1 MLSKCY
7 GLLCFLFMTCWQ
19 SVAALPA
26 REVTYSWPKSMQTD
40 KRGDYPVALLH
51 LALEKSSTNIVAKP
65 SNYVM
70 SQFRTLKQ
78 LELNQGIDV
87 VWTMTNPE
95 REEQLHAIRIPM
107 DRGLIGYRLLVIND
121 EDSERFETL
130 PHAANLKQMLTV
142 QGLDWPDFTILQANG
157 FQLTSSN
164 NFSGMY
170 PMLKKH
176 RVQFF
181 PRSITEVWPELAQQ
195 QGQGLI
201 VSPRWALHYPAALY
215 FFVRHRDTELA
226 AAIEQGL
233 ETALKD
239 GSFKAL
245 FLEHFQEA
253 ITKADLRNRQIVELT
268 NPTLPL
274 RTPLKRP
281 ELWFD
286 AKQGF

>member
-7 GLLCFLFMTCWQ
+7 GWLCFLLITCWQ
-19 SVAALPA
+19 SVAAPPA
-26 REVTYSWPKSMQTD
+26 RVVTYSWPKSMQTD

-164 NFSGMY
+164 NFDGMY
-170 PMLKKH
+170 PMLLKK
-176 RVQFF
+176 RVKFF
-181 PRSITEVWPELAQQ
+181 PRSITEVWPELDLH

-226 AAIEQGL
+226 AAIERGL

-253 ITKADLRNRQIVELT
+253 ITKADLKNRHIVELT

-274 RTPLKRP
+274 RTPLQRP
-281 ELWFD
+281 ELWFN

>member
-7 GLLCFLFMTCWQ
+7 GWLCFLFMTCWQ
-19 SVAALPA
+19 SVAAPPA

-51 LALEKSSTNIVAKP
+51 LALEKSGTDIVAKP
-65 SNYVM
+65 SDYVM

-233 ETALKD
+233 ETALTD

-274 RTPLKRP
+274 RTPLQRP

-286 AKQGF
+286 VKQGF